1 MTFKKIALVAAISA
15 FALPTV
21 SYAAEASLMGW
32 GSAFANAYAQGQQ
45 AAAQGSGNA
54 EFKVSFVRTPAAP
67 AAQPAPAPAAKP
79 APAPTTES
87 KPAPAPEA
95 KPAPAPTADSTPAK
109 TDSPSTPDSAKT
121 EQGTKQAS
129 DAGQGSAKQA
139 SASAAANLT
148 ASLELSS
155 DGMNAVAGK
164 LDQAYQAGGAMV
176 ESVTN
181 KVLGAAQGLADQ
193 MGGMNL
199 AANAAGSG
207 SVDVAGL
214 ANLNA
219 AGNLSTTASLMSAG
233 QLSALT
239 AVTSS
244 VIQNVVASRPT
255 SLVGLLR

>member
-15 FALPTV
+15 FTLPTV

-54 EFKVSFVRTPAAP
+54 EFKVSFVRAPAAP
-67 AAQPAPAPAAKP
+67 A
-79 APAPTTES
+79 PTS
-87 KPAPAPEA
+87 DAKPAPAPEA

-129 DAGQGSAKQA
+129 DAGQDSAKQA

-148 ASLELSS
+148 ASLELNG
-155 DGMNAVAGK
+155 DGMNAAAAK
-164 LDQAYQAGGAMV
+164 LDQAYQTGGAMV
-176 ESVTN
+176 EGVTN

-207 SVDVAGL
+207 SLDVAGL